1 MSNPLPVIA
10 IVTPYL
16 AAANNGNWRTAHRW
30 QTLLQ
35 DNFKTIVQNAW
46 PLQPPRQVDAMIALH
61 ARRSADSVRLF
72 RAQHPGK
79 PLIVALTGTDLYGD
93 LKVNA
98 EVQASI
104 AIADALVVLQ
114 EDAIPHIPREYR
126 HKTHVIHQSARPLR
140 PAKKIKGRLDCVV
153 VGHLRREKDPETIF
167 RLAELIPDDFPLR
180 ILHIGAPLDDKL
192 AARASALSAS
202 NSHYLWAGPLQHGL
216 ARAAIK
222 RAHVLIHPSIM
233 EGGANVIVEAI
244 SSGTPVIASRM
255 SGNVGML
262 GHDYPGYFP
271 VGDVAALWSLL
282 SRCVTE
288 GNMLSRL
295 NTACAARAKLFLP
308 ETERASLC
316 RMISTLVASSN

>member
-1 MSNPLPVIA
+1 MSNSLPVIA

-16 AAANNGNWRTAHRW
+16 ADANNGNWRTAHRW

-46 PLQPPRQVDAMIALH
+46 PLKPPQEADAMIALH
-61 ARRSADSVRLF
+61 ARRGADAIRQF
-72 RAQHPGK
+72 RTQYPDK
-79 PLIVALTGTDLYGD
+79 PLIVTLTGTDLYRD
-93 LKVNA
+93 LHANA
-98 EVQASI
+98 DAQASI

-114 EDAIPHIPREYR
+114 EDAISHIPREYR
-126 HKTHVIHQSARPLR
+126 HKTHVIYQSAKPLR
-140 PAKKIKGRLDCVV
+140 PAKKAKGRLDCVV
-153 VGHLRREKDPETIF
+153 VGHLRGEKDPKTVF

-180 ILHIGAPLDDKL
+180 ILHIGAPLDEKY
-192 AARASALSAS
+192 AARARELSAC
-202 NSHYLWAGPLQHGL
+202 NRRYRWAGTLPHGL
-216 ARAAIK
+216 TRAAIK
-222 RAHVLIHPSIM
+222 RAHVLVHPSIL

-244 SSGTPVIASRM
+244 SSGTPVIASRV

-282 SRCVTE
+282 SRCVSDS
-288 GNMLSRL
+288 NLLSRL
-295 NTACAARAKLFLP
+295 NTACAARAKLFSP

-316 RMISTLVASSN
+316 QMIDKLIAGSS